1 MNEIKIFTDG
11 GARGNPGPAAVGIV
25 IFSDEK
31 KIAQIKKCIGT
42 ATNNIAE
49 YSAVLEALEYLAKED
64 SVNEAEFFLD
74 SELVVKQLNG
84 VYKVKDPKLKELF
97 WQIKQKICELKL
109 QASFTHVPREQNKQ
123 ADALVN
129 EALDE
134 KAG

>member
-1 MNEIKIFTDG
+1 
-11 GARGNPGPAAVGIV
+11 
-25 IFSDEK
+25 
-31 KIAQIKKCIGT
+31 
-42 ATNNIAE
+42 
-49 YSAVLEALEYLAKED
+49 
-64 SVNEAEFFLD
+64 
-74 SELVVKQLNG
+74 
-84 VYKVKDPKLKELF
+84 VKDPKLKELF